1 MNGPGDF
8 LRLGNSTGSVGHAC
22 GSHACVCHAG
32 RYSRD
37 EVADEEDRH
46 DRDDDADDHEGGVG
60 LLVCHHLAD
69 VKVRRIGSGTDD

>member
-1 MNGPGDF
+1 MRVV
-8 LRLGNSTGSVGHAC
+8 LMR
-22 GSHACVCHAG
+22 VCHAG

-37 EVADEEDRH
+37 EVTDEEDRH

>member
-1 MNGPGDF
+1 MWFRG
-8 LRLGNSTGSVGHAC
+8 
-22 GSHACVCHAG
+22 VCHAG